1 MDLKRVL
8 DVEEEVVDGDEDEL
22 ACPEAKRRRTFLS
35 SSMQEAIGA
44 QYMQRHLPKLEPFL
58 RRVVQE
64 EVQNVLIRHIDSSH
78 RLPLQLKTSSKRYS
92 LQFQGNLPLTLF
104 TGNRVEGE
112 NKQPLRIVLTDA
124 VSNQTITSGA
134 LSSTKVELL
143 VLDGDFNADERLE
156 YTEKE
161 FSESVVFEREGKRPL
176 LSGEVMIV
184 LEKGV
189 ASIRDIS
196 FTDNSSWIR
205 SRKFRLGARISRASS
220 IEERVQEAVSNPF
233 LVKDHRGEVYKKHH
247 PPALADDVWR
257 LEKIGKDGVF
267 HKKLAD
273 FGIHTVQDFLR
284 NLVID
289 QYGLRGLLGSGM
301 SNKMWEATV
310 EHARECVLDD
320 KLYSYCSGHGI
331 ILLFNCIHEV
341 VGVIVGSHCFTLN
354 ALTPTQKAL
363 VAKLQQDA
371 YKFPNRIVEFKVQT
385 QSTSQSPT
393 TIQAPPVQM
402 PVSENAQILNLPQGE
417 PSSQDGL
424 LNPLQYQPL
433 NETLE
438 DVLQTAGGSSS
449 HQGSELPWI
458 ASFGAAGFDA
468 RDPFDVQF
476 SGSQPC
482 GLLLS
487 SSGATL

>member
-1 MDLKRVL
+1 M
-8 DVEEEVVDGDEDEL
+8 VDGDEEEL
-22 ACPEAKRRRTFLS
+22 ASPDAKRRRTLLNSS

-64 EVQNVLIRHIDSSH
+64 EVHNVLIRHIDSAH
-78 RLPLQLKTSSKRYS
+78 RLPLQLKTSSKRYK
-92 LQFQGNLPLTLF
+92 LQFQGNLPQTLF
-104 TGNRVEGE
+104 TGNRVEAE

-124 VSNQTITSGA
+124 VNNQTITSGP
-134 LSSTKVELL
+134 LSSMKVELL

-156 YTEKE
+156 HTEKE
-161 FSESVVFEREGKRPL
+161 FSESIVFEREGKRPL
-176 LSGEVMIV
+176 LSGEVIIV

-189 ASIRDIS
+189 ASVRDIS

-205 SRKFRLGARISRASS
+205 SRKFRLGARMSRASS

-284 NLVID
+284 NLVMD
-289 QYGLRGLLGSGM
+289 QNGLRGLLGSGM
-301 SNKMWEATV
+301 SNKMWESTV

-331 ILLFNCIHEV
+331 ILLFNCIHEI

-354 ALTPTQKAL
+354 VLTATQKAL
-363 VAKLQQDA
+363 VVKLQQDA
-371 YKFPNRIVEFKVQT
+371 YKFPNRIVEFKL
-385 QSTSQSPT
+385 QSQCAADQSP
-393 TIQAPPVQM
+393 PM
-402 PVSENAQILNLPQGE
+402 PAGPSCTHIPSLPRGRRPAE
-417 PSSQDGL
+417 P
-424 LNPLQYQPL
+424 
-433 NETLE
+433 
-438 DVLQTAGGSSS
+438 TA
-449 HQGSELPWI
+449 
-458 ASFGAAGFDA
+458 AAAAGRGPGGCPAAASDE
-468 RDPFDVQF
+468 R
-476 SGSQPC
+476 QPPTSPC
-482 GLLLS
+482 
-487 SSGATL
+487 